1 MPKEL
6 AENCAERWPPNRRER
21 AAEQLCISREVLQA
35 ALQAALHLQFVSTEF
50 SGTF

>member
-6 AENCAERWPPNRRER
+6 AEKCTERWPPNRRER

-35 ALQAALHLQFVSTEF
+35 ALQAALYQFVSTEF